1 MNQRKIQNI
10 NITEKHCIFSTIIL
24 FHEYTATFVKLFIEY
39 QILILKISSLV
50 SLHSGEIEE
59 E

>member
-1 MNQRKIQNI
+1 MNQRKIRNI
-10 NITEKHCIFSTIIL
+10 NITEKHCIFFTIIL
-24 FHEYTATFVKLFIEY
+24 FHEYTATFVKLITEY
-39 QILILKISSLV
+39 LILILKISSLV